1 MAKSLNRVTLLGNLG
16 ADPEFRTTP
25 NGQSVATLNLA
36 TSYSYKDK
44 NGEWQEQTDWHRLVC
59 WERMAEIA
67 RDYLN
72 KGSKIYVE
80 GRLRSRSYEDKDG
93 VTKYITEI
101 ILSELILLSPKE
113 SSSNDSSS
121 KNSNYDS
128 KVDIVETKVNEPMED
143 DVPF

>member
-36 TSYSYKDK
+36 TTYSYKDK
-44 NGEWQEQTDWHRLVC
+44 NGEWKEVTDWHRLVC

-72 KGSKIYVE
+72 KGSKVYVE
-80 GRLRSRSYEDKDG
+80 GKLRNRSYEDKDG
-93 VTKYITEI
+93 ITKYITEV
-101 ILSELILLSPKE
+101 ILSELILLSPKDTL
-113 SSSNDSSS
+113 STDSKSG
-121 KNSNYDS
+121 NSNYDS
-128 KVDIVETKVNEPMED
+128 NVEISESHINESMVDD
-143 DVPF
+143 LPF